1 MGGRRGG
8 PQRDTA
14 YGGGGSGRD
23 TGGGGRDVRP
33 DRHHARGRGYGGER
47 HLGLF
52 VEFDGFDGFAL
63 GFIVILIFFVFLVR
77 LDAPGADRQ
86 PHAPGRRLGRLL
98 LGGVMTAAADWRAL
112 GTSVRLVTTD
122 PALLDSCNLL
132 LARYLAEVDVTCS
145 RFREDSELAALDGTK
160 GRPVKVSPLLAEA
173 LAVALRAAEATDGA
187 VDPTVGSAM
196 NALGYDRDFRLLQ
209 KNGRPV
215 RLTVRPVPGRRLVT
229 LDRAT
234 NTVTVPAGIR
244 LDLGATAKAWAADR
258 AATMLAEAAGCGVL
272 VSLGGDTAVAGEPP
286 HGGWRIRVQ
295 DATGAVDEI
304 PAHGSYATIGI
315 RSGGLATSGTTV
327 RRWRRGS
334 HHLHHILDPP
344 PWRTVS
350 VAAAT
355 CADANAASTAALVK
369 GAGAERWLTH
379 LGLPARL
386 VANDGTVVTTPG
398 WPTPP
403 SDPGRAL
410 SSRPA
415 SREDAPT
422 SRPRPPSPP
431 RPSSFEDVAEPSAS
445 PTRPLGLR
453 PVSARPV
460 SFEGEAVASASPTRP
475 LGLRPVSARPVS
487 FEDKAVPAASPTH
500 PLGLRPVSAPP
511 GVSTT
516 RRRHPDPPP
525 TRGAAFSARPAFE
538 DERVQRDAGVWG

>member
-1 MGGRRGG
+1 
-8 PQRDTA
+8 
-14 YGGGGSGRD
+14 
-23 TGGGGRDVRP
+23 
-33 DRHHARGRGYGGER
+33 
-47 HLGLF
+47 
-52 VEFDGFDGFAL
+52 
-63 GFIVILIFFVFLVR
+63 
-77 LDAPGADRQ
+77 
-86 PHAPGRRLGRLL
+86 
-98 LGGVMTAAADWRAL
+98 MTAAADWRAL

-122 PALLDSCNLL
+122 PTLLDSCNLL
-132 LARYLAEVDVTCS
+132 LARHLAEVDATCS
-145 RFREDSELAALDGTK
+145 RFREDSELAALDGTE

-196 NALGYDRDFRLLQ
+196 NALGYDRDFHLL
-209 KNGRPV
+209 KVDGRPV

-258 AATMLAEAAGCGVL
+258 AAKTLAEAAGCGVL

-304 PAHGSYATIGI
+304 PAAGSYTTIGI

-327 RRWRRGS
+327 RRWRRGT
-334 HHLHHILDPP
+334 HNLHHILDPRTGLP
-344 PWRTVS
+344 AQTPWRTVS

-386 VANDGTVVTTPG
+386 VANDGTVITTPG
-398 WPTPP
+398 WPTPT
-403 SDPGRAL
+403 SDPGRA
-410 SSRPA
+410 SSARPA

-431 RPSSFEDVAEPSAS
+431 RPASFEGEGVPSPS
-445 PTRPLGLR
+445 PTHPVGLR
-453 PVSARPV
+453 PVSARP
-460 SFEGEAVASASPTRP
+460 
-475 LGLRPVSARPVS
+475 
-487 FEDKAVPAASPTH
+487 
-500 PLGLRPVSAPP
+500 
-511 GVSTT
+511 
-516 RRRHPDPPP
+516 
-525 TRGAAFSARPAFE
+525 AFG
-538 DERVQRDAGVWG
+538 DERVQRDAGVWGRSPREQGTGRGDGGENPWTPATTEAAA